1 MTLSLAGLT
10 SVSFGGWPLV
20 ICVIHVTLFTLVGAV
35 IHLILT
41 RRGPAPAAWGAGAA
55 LVGVGAITL
64 LSLGPWPAAL
74 RISVAGQAPVPTTSG
89 AGEVAA
95 QSTPLAPAAPPAS
108 PVLGGERP
116 PLLGATPQA
125 TTKSAPA
132 SNSWYDTLVA
142 WPWAYLLAGLLFVG
156 ILIATARLLA
166 GLFAIRSCR
175 RRALAIDDGELRS
188 LAAEISGQLG
198 LARSCELAVSS
209 EVNSPATVGWRRPLV
224 LLPIDWASWTLA
236 ERRAVLAHEL
246 AHVRR
251 GDYATW
257 VAALAIRAVHF
268 YHPLVHWLVARLRL
282 QQEMAAD
289 ALAMPLAG
297 GRHAYLLTLARMTL
311 DYDGRLAGPARAF
324 LPSSG
329 TLYRRIEM
337 LSNSQVSRS
346 ARGSFSRRAKFAL
359 LALLSASALLIV
371 AFRGPASEVAAE
383 PLLSGSLTVTSL
395 DVIDMHLEGLSAEI
409 GLVATMRPAELF
421 STPEFRQRL
430 TMTPL
435 RVASAL
441 TPEQVACLT
450 VASSPPAA
458 VARTL
463 PELPLATDQAVL
475 VTKAPVDWKALFAAS
490 QADAVARP
498 LADGAESFEFKN
510 FPEYAAY
517 APSKKLLYVAHI
529 ATGRIPEL
537 IDKGPRKVRAPWQ
550 EALLREVASP
560 LVLVVPGQTV
570 RGIPA
575 GAAIS
580 LNRNTQTNTI
590 EGSLNTGDPVMNS
603 VGALAVGLEL
613 GVMTARQSP
622 GRGLVIKLTYESAQA
637 AEQAQANGEPQLKL
651 AAAVIDMAVQQ
662 FAKAGGGLPAEARLA
677 ETELLRTRRMFET
690 MRQFC
695 AGYQLTRQDDQ
706 LEITTD
712 VEFAQLTDV
721 PQAVDAGRTAAAR
734 QRSMNHLKQ
743 IMLAMHNLHDLKGG
757 FPAAAIQSADGKP
770 LLSWRVALLP
780 LLEQEALYKQF
791 HLDEPWDSEHNKKLL
806 DKMPDVYRATTA
818 PGNPQ
823 AKTTSVLALVGPH
836 AALEPGRPRKL
847 REITD
852 GTSNTI
858 TVVEM
863 KTDIPWTKPDDL
875 AFDPA
880 KDLPKIEGYHPG
892 GGGTGF
898 IAGFAD
904 GHVRFISPQVD
915 PELLKKLMTIDGR
928 EPVSL
933 P

>member
-1 MTLSLAGLT
+1 MTPVTAGL
-10 SVSFGGWPLV
+10 SSISFESWSLV
-20 ICVIHVTLFTLVGAV
+20 ICVFRVTLFTLVGAA
-35 IHLILT
+35 IHLVLG
-41 RRGPAPAAWGAGAA
+41 RRGPAAAAWGAGAA
-55 LVGVGAITL
+55 LFGAGAITL

-74 RISVAGQAPVPTTSG
+74 RIPIPGNRPAPTAGSPGQVAMPTELPVR
-89 AGEVAA
+89 
-95 QSTPLAPAAPPAS
+95 AAPGAQ
-108 PVLGGERP
+108 VLGGERP
-116 PLLGATPQA
+116 PLLGDTPRA
-125 TTKSAPA
+125 TTTEAPSPTA
-132 SNSWYDTLVA
+132 WYEALAD
-142 WPWAYLLAGLLFVG
+142 WPWGYLLAGV
-156 ILIATARLLA
+156 LLA
-166 GLFAIRSCR
+166 GTLFALSRLLVGLLAIRSCR
-175 RRALAIDDGELRS
+175 RRARAIDDRELRS
-188 LAAEISGQLG
+188 LADDISARLG

-209 EVNSPATVGWRRPLV
+209 EVSSPATVGWRRPLV
-224 LLPIDWASWTLA
+224 LFPADWPSWTDT

-251 GDYATW
+251 GDYPTW
-257 VAALAIRAVHF
+257 VAALAIRAIHI

-297 GRHAYLLTLARMTL
+297 GRHEYLLTLARMTL

-329 TLYRRIEM
+329 TLFRRIEM
-337 LSNSQVSRS
+337 LSNQQSEVSVRRS
-346 ARGSFSRRAKFAL
+346 FTGGTRLATFAL
-359 LALLSASALLIV
+359 LAICALLIV
-371 AFRGPASEVAAE
+371 AFRGPANEVAAE
-383 PLLSGSLTVTSL
+383 PLLSGNLTTMNL
-395 DVIDMHLEGLSAEI
+395 DFTDLHLDGISGEV
-409 GLVATMRPAELF
+409 GLVATLRPAELF
-421 STPEFRQRL
+421 STPEFRDRL

-435 RVASAL
+435 RVAAAL

-450 VASSPPAA
+450 VASSPPGS

-475 VTKAPVDWKALFAAS
+475 VMKAPVDWRALFAAS

-517 APSKKLLYVAHI
+517 APSKRLLYVAHK

-537 IDKGPRKVRAPWQ
+537 IDKGPRKVSTPWQ

-575 GAAIS
+575 GAAITV
-580 LNRNTQTNTI
+580 NRNAQTNTL
-590 EGSLNTGDPVMNS
+590 EGSLTTGDPVMNS
-603 VGALAVGLEL
+603 VGALAVGLKL
-613 GVMTARQSP
+613 GVMTTRRAPDQ
-622 GRGLVIKLTYESAQA
+622 GLLIKLIYENEQA
-637 AEQAQANGEPQLKL
+637 AEQAQAKGEPQLKL
-651 AAAVIDMAVQQ
+651 AAAVLDMAVQQ
-662 FAKAGGGLPAEARLA
+662 FAKAGAGLPPAAKPADAEIQK
-677 ETELLRTRRMFET
+677 TRRMFET
-690 MRQFC
+690 MRRFC

-818 PGNPQ
+818 PGEPQ
-823 AKTTSVLALVGPH
+823 ATTTSVLALVGTH

-858 TVVEM
+858 TVIEM
-863 KTDIPWTKPDDL
+863 KTNIPWTKPEDL
-875 AFDPA
+875 PFDPS

-898 IAGFAD
+898 VAGFAD
-904 GHVRFISPQVD
+904 GHVRFVSPNVD
-915 PELLKKLMTIDGR
+915 AELLKKLMTIDGR